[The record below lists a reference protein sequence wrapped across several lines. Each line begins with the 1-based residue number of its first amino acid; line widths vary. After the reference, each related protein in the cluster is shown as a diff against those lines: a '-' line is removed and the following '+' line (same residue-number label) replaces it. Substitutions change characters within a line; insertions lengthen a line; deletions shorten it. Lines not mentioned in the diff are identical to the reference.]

1 MTPARWRRPLNDPQM
16 TIQLTSDPKWL
27 CVLRAAVEAAGLSV
41 GFTQEQ
47 CHKIVLALD
56 EAVCNMIR
64 HGYKNRTDGP
74 IWLTLRR
81 TTTAGRDGIEI
92 ILEDAC
98 GDVELDRIKSREL
111 EDIRPGGLGVHI
123 IHEIMDDVEYSKRDG
138 GAGLRLRMAKYL
150 APAEPARKTG

>member
-1 MTPARWRRPLNDPQM
+1 M

-41 GFTQEQ
+41 GFSQDE
-47 CHKIVLALD
+47 CDRIVLALD

-64 HGYKNRTDGP
+64 HGYQGRTDGP

-81 TTTAGRDGIEI
+81 TSDNGRDGIQI

-98 GDVELDRIKSREL
+98 GDVELDRIKSRNL

-123 IHEIMDDVEYSKRDG
+123 IHQIMDDVEYSKREN
-138 GAGLRLRMAKYL
+138 GAGLRLRMSKFL
-150 APAEPARKTG
+150 APAQPARKTG